1 MRSFLFT
8 VFLLLVLAGCGAA
21 QVGGPLPTLPTQ
33 ELDMLPPQAV
43 PNVME
48 LLTVNGAT
56 NISEEIYIRVLIG
69 TSGFTSRV
77 HERLDITATGAF
89 AVWGGGAHEESFCA
103 DRTMF
108 FEAGEVFSI
117 HDASI
122 FNGYERILIQPHDSF
137 EQLQIVGLRRNWPND
152 ATPLYRGRLEI
163 TAVSGGFI
171 VINELPLEE
180 YLYAVV
186 PSEIPS
192 AWGFEAS
199 KVQAITARSFAY
211 RQMYENRFRAYG
223 AHVDDSVISQVYN
236 NLPETETARDA
247 VRATRGLVLAY
258 NGQVIVANYFSA
270 SGGTTANAGEVWTQG
285 SAFPGESPPFLRAGA
300 QFEPGFVPGDLRLCA
315 NADAFFRMREVPGFE
330 QEVNWF
336 RWQVRMTAA
345 ELTTAINAALP
356 TRARANAALI
366 QGATDIGTLTDLRVV
381 SRGQGGNIMEMEL
394 VGTRGT
400 TLVLTEF
407 NIRSV
412 LAPRN
417 TPVHLN
423 DGSILN
429 GWAMMPSAF
438 FSIEIEHD
446 ALGALTAVAFY
457 GGGHGHGVGMSQ
469 HGARQLLA
477 RGYTYRQVL
486 AHFYPN
492 TDIIS
497 LRR

>member
-1 MRSFLFT
+1 
-8 VFLLLVLAGCGAA
+8 
-21 QVGGPLPTLPTQ
+21 
-33 ELDMLPPQAV
+33 MLPPQTV
-43 PNVME
+43 PPVMD
-48 LLTVNGAT
+48 LLSTNGPT
-56 NISEEIYIRVLIG
+56 LVHEEIYIRVLIG
-69 TSGFTSRV
+69 TSGFAARV
-77 HERLDITATGAF
+77 HDRVEVTATSAF
-89 AVWGGGAHEESFCA
+89 AVWGVGANGNNPNA
-103 DRTMF
+103 GQTMF
-108 FEAGEVFSI
+108 FEAGEVFTI
-117 HDASI
+117 NNAAD
-122 FNGYERILIQPHDSF
+122 FNGYERFIIQPQDSMGR
-137 EQLQIVGLRRNWPND
+137 LQIVGLRRNWPNGD
-152 ATPLYRGRLEI
+152 TPLYRGRLEI
-163 TAVSGGFI
+163 TPVSGGFL
-171 VINELPLEE
+171 VVNELRLEE

-236 NLPETETARDA
+236 NLPETEVSREA
-247 VRATRGLVLAY
+247 VRATHGLVLAY
-258 NGQVIVANYFSA
+258 DGQVIVANYFSA
-270 SGGTTANAGEVWTQG
+270 SGGTTANSGEVWAGNGT
-285 SAFPGESPPFLRAGA
+285 FPGETPPFLRAGA
-300 QFEPGFVPGDLRLCA
+300 QFEPGFVPGDLRLCV
-315 NADAFFRMREVPGFE
+315 NADAFFRNREVPGFE
-330 QEVNWF
+330 REVNWF
-336 RWQVRMTAA
+336 RWQVRMTTA
-345 ELTTAINAALP
+345 ELSTAINAALP
-356 TRARANAALI
+356 ARARANAALI
-366 QGATDIGTLTDLRVV
+366 QGATDIGTLMDLRVV
-381 SRGQGGNIMEMEL
+381 SRGQGGNILEMEII
-394 VGTRGT
+394 GTNGT
-400 TLVLTEF
+400 VNVLTEF

-438 FSIEIEHD
+438 FSIEIERD
-446 ALGALTAVAFY
+446 ALGGLEAITFF